1 MNYSLI
7 IPFFNEEKNIQSLLN
22 NLFVSLN
29 NLNNENRNFQIIF
42 VDDGSKDSTFEK
54 LKIYSDKKFKTIII
68 KHKTNTSQSSAIL
81 SGIKNSK
88 YENIITLDGDGQ
100 NDPSDIQ
107 KLIEEFEEGP
117 DMVIGW
123 RKFRKDNLFKKII
136 PSIVANY
143 IVRFFTGSKI
153 HDHGCALRVFKKDKL
168 DELTNWGDFH
178 RLLAARFTS
187 NNYIVKEIQ
196 INHFHRV
203 HGVSNYSFNRIAYVI
218 MDLLYIK
225 LFKNYKTKSIYVF
238 GLFSLIS
245 ILLSLVVFLINLIL
259 KFFYQSSFISTPLPI
274 LAVFLFMSGIIFL
287 FIGFV
292 SQLIISQSDINKK
305 DLNNDSE
312 IIEVN

>member
-245 ILLSLVVFLINLIL
+245 ILLSLVVFLIMLIL

>member
-22 NLFVSLN
+22 NLFASLK

-42 VDDGSKDSTFEK
+42 IDDGSKDNTFEK

-68 KHKTNTSQSSAIL
+68 KNKTNTSQSSAIL

-107 KLIEEFEEGP
+107 KLIEEFEKGS

-245 ILLSLVVFLINLIL
+245 ILLSLVVFLIMLIL

>member
-22 NLFVSLN
+22 NLFASLK

-42 VDDGSKDSTFEK
+42 IDDGSKDSTFEK

-68 KHKTNTSQSSAIL
+68 KNKTNTSQSSAIL

-107 KLIEEFEEGP
+107 KLIEEFEKGS

-196 INHFHRV
+196 K
-203 HGVSNYSFNRIAYVI
+203 VSKKTI
-218 MDLLYIK
+218 YI
-225 LFKNYKTKSIYVF
+225 SR
-238 GLFSLIS
+238 
-245 ILLSLVVFLINLIL
+245 
-259 KFFYQSSFISTPLPI
+259 
-274 LAVFLFMSGIIFL
+274 
-287 FIGFV
+287 
-292 SQLIISQSDINKK
+292 
-305 DLNNDSE
+305 
-312 IIEVN
+312 

>member
-1 MNYSLI
+1 MEYSLI
-7 IPFFNEEKNIQSLLN
+7 IPFFNEEKNIESLLN
-22 NLFVSLN
+22 KLFISLKD
-29 NLNNENRNFQIIF
+29 LNKENKNFQIIF
-42 VDDGSKDSTFEK
+42 VDDGSKDNTFENLK
-54 LKIYSDKKFKTIII
+54 LYSDKKFKTIII
-68 KHKTNTSQSSAIL
+68 KHKINTSQSSAIL
-81 SGIKNSK
+81 SGIKNSI

-100 NDPSDIQ
+100 NDPSDIK
-107 KLIEEFEEGP
+107 KLIEEFEKGP

-123 RKFRKDNLFKKII
+123 RKFRKDSLFKKII
-136 PSIVANY
+136 PSIAANY

-153 HDHGCALRVFKKDKL
+153 HDHGCALRIFKKNKL

-187 NNYIVKEIQ
+187 NSYTVKEVQ
-196 INHFHRV
+196 INHFHRI
-203 HGVSNYSFNRIAYVI
+203 HGLSNYSFNRIEYVI

-225 LFKNYKTKSIYVF
+225 LFKNYKTKSIYLF

-245 ILLSLVVFLINLIL
+245 ILLSLLVFVIMLIL

-292 SQLIISQSDINKK
+292 SQLIISQSTKEKK
-305 DLNNDSE
+305 DLNHSLE
-312 IIEVN
+312 IIELN